1 MIGYAMTPTFAS
13 MPSSSSSSSS
23 RGSYSTVSPWSSVD
37 LDRLWSEQQALQQM
51 SFQAYMSN
59 TAYQRAVED
68 MKKAGLNPMLL
79 YQGSTPVASTPS
91 GAMAT
96 SSATYTAREMNRE
109 NNNYKLLNTTLNGLF
124 GLLKSAV
131 PTRSFSQSVSFRA

>member
-1 MIGYAMTPTFAS
+1 MISYAMTPTF
-13 MPSSSSSSSS
+13 SSLPTLSTSTSSLSSFLRNPNLVDSVS
-23 RGSYSTVSPWSSVD
+23 R
-37 LDRLWSEQQALQQM
+37 DRLWSEQQALQQM

-96 SSATYTAREMNRE
+96 TSATYTAREINRE
-109 NNNYKLLNTTLNGLF
+109 NNDYKLMNTALNGLF
-124 GLLKSAV
+124 GLLKSAI
-131 PTRSFSQSVSFRA
+131 